1 MVIETRKG
9 LLEARMLDVRDPIF
23 KTKLFDNVTNG
34 WQMFMVDIREQMVF
48 YLEIESSWEVE
59 HPVRMD
65 RMVGGCQDL
74 VNVPVSTG
82 WVGWVFMDVGQ
93 LGVHHK

>member
-34 WQMFMVDIREQMVF
+34 WQMFMVDIREQVVF
-48 YLEIESSWEVE
+48 YLEIESS
-59 HPVRMD
+59 
-65 RMVGGCQDL
+65 
-74 VNVPVSTG
+74 
-82 WVGWVFMDVGQ
+82 
-93 LGVHHK
+93 